1 MCLLASCQMWATPG
15 PYLRKSMNNTTFDES
30 DGAPSRSKEE
40 EETLALSL
48 SVRLKTDIEAKNDD
62 SEPDD
67 EN

>member
-1 MCLLASCQMWATPG
+1 MLA
-15 PYLRKSMNNTTFDES
+15 RKISDHFLPEVFWNNTTFDES

-48 SVRLKTDIEAKNDD
+48 SVRIKTDIEAKNDD
-62 SEPDD
+62 D